1 MQLELKEIQREVG
14 ITFIFVTH
22 DQEEALTMSDKI
34 VILKDGDIEQVGSP
48 TEVYNEPTNQ
58 YCASFIGDSNII
70 DGVMKKDNLVNFDDV
85 DYECVDYGFG
95 ENEAVD
101 IVIRPEDIDIVA
113 RNRGL
118 LNGEVKSVL
127 FKGVHYEVI

>member
-1 MQLELKEIQREVG
+1 
-14 ITFIFVTH
+14 
-22 DQEEALTMSDKI
+22 MSDKI

-48 TEVYNEPTNQ
+48 TEVYNEPINQ
-58 YCASFIGDSNII
+58 YCARFIGDSNII

-85 DYECVDYGFG
+85 DYECVDYGFS
-95 ENEAVD
+95 ENEPVD

-127 FKGVHYEVI
+127 FKGVHYEVIVEHPLVHLRQLPCM